1 MSPTLLFALVPLLVH
16 FAQEPAPIP
25 ALGGPVRSEDYDFEI
40 SLPVGWET
48 SKSSGQVFFR
58 VQAPAGTVTDGAAWL
73 RYHDS
78 NHPVS
83 LAFLTENFRSHA
95 KTEYPGYEQASE
107 NSTPVGGF
115 PAYRCVFFAKAK
127 DGRELVFVHTVIQR
141 QLQEYFILDAVAA
154 RREKDRIVALADKM
168 LGTFRSGLTPSRDRE
183 GRIARTAATLK
194 AAPARP
200 GLAGTQWHELI
211 VAKRKL
217 GWQKS
222 VLREAR
228 VEGAP
233 GWEFE
238 VELRQ
243 EDVDG
248 GTRVDAA
255 KGSFTA
261 DGSVQH
267 VDFHRVVETP
277 KDPRVEVRESASL
290 IKGEYRAM
298 REFLDMKVEKKF
310 AAAEGTI
317 LGDVAVTMRRLL
329 ALAPPG
335 KYALRI
341 LEPFRDFPTVEEW
354 EIAPPGRIRVD
365 GVERELVTA
374 LATPARQDPWEYLF
388 EPDGTLHRAK
398 GPKGVM
404 ILRHCTEDEA
414 RKR

>member
-1 MSPTLLFALVPLLVH
+1 MSPTILLALVPAFLH
-16 FAQEPAPIP
+16 FVQDPDPIRMSP
-25 ALGGPVRSEDYDFEI
+25 PVKSEEYDFEI
-40 SLPVGWET
+40 ALPAGWET
-48 SKSSGQVFFR
+48 SKTSGQVFFR
-58 VQAPAGTVTDGAAWL
+58 IQARAGTLADGAAWL

-95 KTEYPGYEQASE
+95 KTEYPGFEPFSE
-107 NSTPVGGF
+107 NSAPVGGF

-127 DGRELVFVHTVIQR
+127 DGRELAFVHTVIQR

-154 RREKDRIVALADKM
+154 KREKDRIVAIADKM
-168 LGTFRSGLTPSRDRE
+168 LATFRSGLAPNRERE
-183 GRIARTAATLK
+183 GRIARTAAVLK
-194 AAPARP
+194 SAPARP
-200 GLAGTQWHELI
+200 GMAGTQWHELI
-211 VAKRKL
+211 IAKRKL

-228 VEGAP
+228 VDGVP

-248 GTRVDAA
+248 GMRSDAA

-261 DGSVQH
+261 DGSIQH
-267 VDFHRVVETP
+267 VEFHRVVETP
-277 KDPRVEVRESASL
+277 KDPRVEVKESASL
-290 IKGEYRAM
+290 VKGEYHAM

-310 AAAEGTI
+310 AAPEGTI
-317 LGDVAVTMRRLL
+317 LGDIAVIMRRRL

-335 KYALRI
+335 KYTLRI
-341 LEPFRDFPTVEEW
+341 LDPFRDLATFEEW
-354 EIAPPGRIRVD
+354 ETSPPGRIRVD
-365 GVERELVTA
+365 GEDRELITA
-374 LATPARQDPWEYLF
+374 LVTPARQDPWEYLYD
-388 EPDGTLHRAK
+388 PDGTLHRVK

-404 ILRHCTEDEA
+404 ILRHCTEEEA